1 MEFWGWQSNP
11 VGKVEPEDEVCLD
24 LQKDFESSSTTKAV
38 YKTRQRGGG
47 RGVRRE
53 RDRAWTW
60 GSAVP
65 ALERRNKGGGCSCFS
80 RRLFAW
86 DPCWSNLPDKPPK
99 DLQEGCLVTS
109 PFCTGPTAF
118 PESDIRDCSHR
129 QQEVPEVGR
138 EMSSELLY
146 RSLSLE
152 ISQVQSPNPAKR
164 IEDVHP
170 GRGPW

>member
-1 MEFWGWQSNP
+1 MGN
-11 VGKVEPEDEVCLD
+11 VEPEDEVCLD

-53 RDRAWTW
+53 RDLAWTW

-65 ALERRNKGGGCSCFS
+65 ALERRNAGGGRSCFS
-80 RRLFAW
+80 RLLFTW

-99 DLQEGCLVTS
+99 DLQEGHLVTS
-109 PFCTGPTAF
+109 PFCTEPKAF

-129 QQEVPEVGR
+129 QQEVLEVGR

-146 RSLSLE
+146 RYHWKYHKYNLQILHRGLRTSTRDVDLD
-152 ISQVQSPNPAKR
+152 VNKR
-164 IEDVHP
+164 FICQLFF
-170 GRGPW
+170 